1 MKTNYLTIYRSGEA
15 EFVEKKSRFIGYAAP
30 IGSEAEGAAFVE
42 RIKAMHKQATHVVPV
57 YVVGDNYECQR
68 YSDDG
73 EPSGTAGIPIL
84 SMVKQR
90 NLKNLAIAVVRY
102 YGGTKL
108 GTGGLVRAYT
118 HGAQIALEAAEL
130 IEQVKMVGFQFAI
143 DYTKYGKLQNELE
156 SKPFQIVSQEFLD
169 RVQVEVAARSEERE
183 RLEAYLVNFTQGK
196 EALHPLRERFV
207 PCREGGV
214 DSDDFLLS
222 EDWAE
227 N

>member
-30 IGSEAEGAAFVE
+30 IDSEEEGAAFVE

-57 YVVGDNYECQR
+57 YVYGDHYECQR

-90 NLKNLAIAVVRY
+90 EIKNVAIAVVRY

-118 HGAQIALEAAEL
+118 HGAQIAIEAAEL
-130 IEQVKMVGFQFAI
+130 IEQVRMVGFRLSI

-156 SKPFQIVSQEFLD
+156 SKPFHIVSQEFLD
-169 RVQVEVAARSEERE
+169 RVQVEVASRSEDQEM
-183 RLEAYLVNFTQGK
+183 LEAYLVNFTQGK
-196 EALHPLRERFV
+196 ETLQPLKERFV
-207 PCREGGV
+207 PCRQGQV
-214 DSDDFLLS
+214 DGDDFLLS
-222 EDWAE
+222 QAWVEG
-227 N
+227 

>member
-1 MKTNYLTIYRSGEA
+1 MKANYLTVYKEAEA

-30 IGSEAEGAAFVE
+30 IDSEDEGAAFID
-42 RIKAMHKQATHVVPV
+42 RIKGMHKQATHVVPV
-57 YVVGDNYECQR
+57 YVYGDHYECQR

-118 HGAQIALEAAEL
+118 RGAQIAIEAAVL
-130 IEQVKMVGFQFAI
+130 IEQIKMTGYQFSI

-156 SKPFQIVSQEFLD
+156 TRPFEIVSQEFLD
-169 RVQVEVAARSEERE
+169 RVIVEVAAKSEDGEN
-183 RLEAYLVNFTQGK
+183 LYSYLVNFTQGK
-196 EALHPLRERFV
+196 EELVPLKERFV
-207 PCREGGV
+207 PCQDGKV
-214 DSDDFLLS
+214 DGEDFLLS
-222 EDWAE
+222 EAWVEA
-227 N
+227 